1 MGATAQMST
10 KGDLKKIQRR
20 AEEQGW
26 RVEKRKKHWLFFPPD
41 KEQPPCKMVSTPS
54 SSRSPANFLAC
65 LKQKGYK
72 E

>member
-1 MGATAQMST
+1 MTA
-10 KGDLKKIQRR
+10 KGDFKKIRRR
-20 AEEQGW
+20 AEAQGW

-41 KEQPPCKMVSTPS
+41 KNQPPCKMANTPS
-54 SSRSPANFLAC
+54 SSRSPANFLSQ